1 MKEMNEVIKGKDDTI
16 ARKGIEI
23 DDIDKKMVDLE
34 REKESLEI
42 KKAGLER

>member
-1 MKEMNEVIKGKDDTI
+1 VIKGKDDGI
-16 ARKGIEI
+16 AKKQMEI
-23 DDIDKKMVDLE
+23 DDIDKKLVEME